1 MEAEDRFHVPVMGKE
16 VIELLIDDPDGIY
29 IDGTAGNGGHT
40 RLIVDELSENG
51 KVIACDLDRRMLE
64 MAEKRLGSMSSRVE
78 FYNCGYHQVAERIPS
93 DYLPVSGYLLDLGI
107 CSVQLDRQLGFA
119 FKADNPLDMRFD
131 SGAPL
136 TAADIVN
143 TYSYRELKQLFREYG
158 ELKQASR
165 IAEEICEYR
174 QRESIETTR
183 QLASIV
189 AQLFPQNRRSKGLA
203 RIGQA
208 LRIAVNSELDNL
220 RQGLASLTG
229 SLKSGGRMVVLSYH
243 SLEDRIVKN
252 FIRSHSRESGLPPEL
267 EEVLDR
273 RDFRLKNLT
282 SKAMTASREE
292 LEVNKRA
299 RSARLRAA
307 AKV

>member
-1 MEAEDRFHVPVMGKE
+1 MGRE
-16 VIELLIDDPDGIY
+16 VIELLIDDSDGIY
-29 IDGTAGNGGHT
+29 VDGTTGNGGHT
-40 RLIVDELSENG
+40 RLMVEKLSVSG
-51 KVIACDLDRRMLE
+51 RVIACDLDRRMLE

-93 DYLPVSGYLLDLGI
+93 GYLPISGYLLDLGV
-107 CSVQLDRQLGFA
+107 CSVQLDRPLGFA
-119 FKADNPLDMRFD
+119 FKDDNPLDMRFD
-131 SGAPL
+131 SASPL

-143 TYSYRELKQLFREYG
+143 TYSRGQLKRLFREYG

-165 IAEEICEYR
+165 IADSICESR
-174 QRESIETTR
+174 RRESIETTR
-183 QLASIV
+183 RLASIV
-189 AQLFPQNRRSKGLA
+189 EQHFPQNRRNKGLA

-208 LRIAVNSELDNL
+208 LRIAVNNELDNL
-220 RQGLASLTG
+220 KQGLVTLTG
-229 SLKSGGRMVVLSYH
+229 LLKSGGRMVVLSYH

-282 SKAMTASREE
+282 SKAMTASQEE
-292 LEVNKRA
+292 LEVNLRA